1 MDEPS
6 CGRTGAG
13 TPLVRILAGLAGRT
27 IVEGTRFKRDARG
40 STALEYALIGFLVFV
55 VAVGSIRFYVSRLN
69 TVYDRI
75 NTAVTQGN

>member
-13 TPLVRILAGLAGRT
+13 TPLFRILAGLAGRT
-27 IVEGTRFKRDARG
+27 TAEGIRFKQDARG

-75 NTAVTQGN
+75 NTAITQAN

>member
-6 CGRTGAG
+6 CGRAGAG
-13 TPLVRILAGLAGRT
+13 APLVRILAGLAGRT
-27 IVEGTRFKRDARG
+27 AAEGARFKRDARG

-55 VAVGSIRFYVSRLN
+55 VAVGSIRYYVSRLN

-75 NTAVTQGN
+75 NTAISQAN

>member
-6 CGRTGAG
+6 CGRAGAG
-13 TPLVRILAGLAGRT
+13 APLVRTLAALAGRT
-27 IVEGTRFKRDARG
+27 AAEGSRFKRDARG

-55 VAVGSIRFYVSRLN
+55 VAVGSIRYYVSRLN

-75 NTAVTQGN
+75 NTAISQAN

>member
-13 TPLVRILAGLAGRT
+13 TPLVRILAGLAGRA
-27 IVEGTRFKRDARG
+27 IAEGTRFKRDARG

-55 VAVGSIRFYVSRLN
+55 VAVGGIRFYVSRVN
-69 TVYDRI
+69 MVYDWI
-75 NTAVTQGN
+75 NTAVTQSN